1 MKEKTPAQYFKT
13 LISLLNEVHLIPFQN
28 HRTGKSLKITLLI
41 KTDYKMQH
49 DSHRMSNAQKAP
61 EIKYTFAPD
70 QKFNHQWP
78 YTKSAQNF

>member
-1 MKEKTPAQYFKT
+1 
-13 LISLLNEVHLIPFQN
+13 
-28 HRTGKSLKITLLI
+28 
-41 KTDYKMQH
+41 MQH
-49 DSHRMSNAQKAP
+49 LSHRMSNARKAP